1 MKQIIIG
8 GLSIVAVFTQAH
20 AELNCCSKCQYNTNA
35 SACTENCCHAKYGVL
50 GGKTTYSDPDSNGVI
65 TVTKYTDTVTCATS
79 ASGSNFVSCN
89 RQNSHI
95 CAQGYY
101 GSPTLLNKTCT
112 KCPSSGG
119 IAGTT
124 AGTGATK
131 ITECYIPAGTAF
143 SDSAGAGTYSENCY
157 YSE

>member
-1 MKQIIIG
+1 MKTIIIS
-8 GLSIVAVFTQAH
+8 GLSVIAAFTQAH
-20 AELNCCSKCQYNTNA
+20 AEYNCCGKCPYGTSA
-35 SACTENCCHAKYGVL
+35 SVCTENCCHAKYGVI
-50 GGKTTYSDPDSNGVI
+50 GGQTRYSDPDNNGVI
-65 TVTKYTDTVTCATS
+65 TITKYTDTVTCATS
-79 ASGSNFVSCN
+79 ASGSNFVRCGV
-89 RQNSHI
+89 QNSYI

-119 IAGTT
+119 VAGTT
-124 AGTGATK
+124 TGTGATK

-143 SDSAGAGTYSENCY
+143 SDTTGAGTYSENCY